1 MSNPFDEPI
10 QEKLKKSK
18 TNSRISKVS
27 KVSNVKFKVKEI
39 IILDSSEESNVE
51 MSKESGEISERLHNE
66 PVGKIITSVV
76 TQVNEVVGDDVKDKQ
91 LNESKQRG

>member
-27 KVSNVKFKVKEI
+27 KVKFKLREI

-51 MSKESGEISERLHNE
+51 MSKESG
-66 PVGKIITSVV
+66 
-76 TQVNEVVGDDVKDKQ
+76 
-91 LNESKQRG
+91 